1 MISKIISKLK
11 QIRKSYYKKQVLKT
25 AEYVKGEIFVNG
37 LSYVNKRTRLGH
49 NVNFNGL
56 RILGNGKVEIGDNF
70 HSGMDCVFL
79 TEIHNY
85 EGEKIPYD
93 ESVILKEIII
103 EDNVWLGHGVIVL
116 GSVRI
121 GEGAII
127 QAGAVVVK
135 DIPKYAIA
143 GGSPATVFKHRD
155 EAHYI
160 KLKQEGKFH

>member
-1 MISKIISKLK
+1 MINKIINKLK
-11 QIRKSYYKKQVLKT
+11 QFRKSYYKKQVLKT
-25 AEYVKGEIFVNG
+25 AEFVKGQVFVNG
-37 LSYVNKRTRLGH
+37 LTYINRRTRLGN

-93 ESVILKEIII
+93 DSIILKEIII

-143 GGSPATVFKHRD
+143 GGSPATVFKYRD
-155 EAHYI
+155 EAHYC